1 MASARN
7 YDLNGWYEIQDNPLS
22 KVGVFEYLGSSINAP
37 EPDKIYR
44 VYRPESEISDP
55 ACIESFQ
62 LLPWVTEHTMLGE
75 GETPAER
82 KGIEGVI
89 GQDVYFDS
97 EAQMLKGNVKVFSE
111 HLARLIDTGINELSL
126 GYRCD
131 YDFNQSGTYNGEPF
145 DTIQTNIRGNHLAS
159 VEEGRMGPEVSV
171 LDHAVITFD
180 SRDFRMA
187 TKKKQQPEKK
197 ADPVVKATGQD
208 MEEEKEGM
216 DMEHES
222 KDMEPTLS
230 DVMSMFEKVMP
241 MLNKID
247 GMMNG
252 NGMMKSEEMNG
263 EMMTEK
269 MDAGANCEM
278 ENMDMEKMDMEEDE
292 CMDMEEGMMMKKKG
306 MDKALQKQMKSMQ
319 QQINSLKK
327 QASGMDSKTLLKSI
341 VNRDQL
347 TSRLSQFTGTFDSSE
362 MTADEVA
369 AYGVE
374 KLGIPHQKGSEVQA
388 VEAWLHGRNP
398 PSATRYQAT
407 DSKGIASVHDLF
419 KKRA

>member
-89 GQDVYFDS
+89 GQNVYYDS
-97 EAQMLKGNVKVFSE
+97 EEKMLKGNVKVFSN
-111 HLARLIDTGINELSL
+111 HLASLIDTGINELSL

-131 YDFNQSGTYNGEPF
+131 YDFNESGTYNGEPF

-180 SRDFRMA
+180 SRDFVMS
-187 TKKKQQPEKK
+187 TKPKQPKKKG
-197 ADPVVKATGQD
+197 DPVAKATGQD
-208 MEEEKEGM
+208 MEEKESM
-216 DMEHES
+216 DGEMENM
-222 KDMEPTLS
+222 DNEPTLS

-252 NGMMKSEEMNG
+252 EGGMMAEEEMNG
-263 EMMTEK
+263 EK
-269 MDAGANCEM
+269 MDGEM
-278 ENMDMEKMDMEEDE
+278 ENMEMENMDMEEDE
-292 CMDMEEGMMMKKKG
+292 CMDMEEGMKKKG
-306 MDKALQKQMKSMQ
+306 MDKAIQKQMKSMQ
-319 QQINSLKK
+319 QEINSLKK
-327 QASGMDSKTLLKSI
+327 QASGMDSKTILKSI

-347 TSRLSQFTGTFDSSE
+347 AGRLSQFTGTFDSSE

-369 AYGVE
+369 AYGVD
-374 KLGIPHQKGSEVQA
+374 KLGIPHQKGREVQA
-388 VEAWLHGRNP
+388 VESWLHGRKP
-398 PSATRYQAT
+398 PSATEHRYHAT
-407 DSKGIASVHDLF
+407 DSKGTASVHDLF

>member
-222 KDMEPTLS
+222 KDMEPTLN
-230 DVMSMFEKVMP
+230 DVMTMMEKVMP
-241 MLNKID
+241 AIHKIEA
-247 GMMNG
+247 MMNG
-252 NGMMKSEEMNG
+252 EGGMMAEEEMNG
-263 EMMTEK
+263 EMMAEE
-269 MDAGANCEM
+269 DGGANCEV
-278 ENMDMEKMDMEEDE
+278 ENMDMEEESMDME
-292 CMDMEEGMMMKKKG
+292 MEKKNG
-306 MDKALQKQMKSMQ
+306 MDKKMKFMQ
-319 QQINSLKK
+319 QQINALKK

-374 KLGIPHQKGSEVQA
+374 KLGIPHQKGFEVQA
-388 VEAWLHGRNP
+388 VEAWLHGRTP